1 MTDPANLVRKS
12 ASPSLSLR
20 DAEWGLCW
28 SNSGISDDVL
38 VRKALISGGFTL
50 ILQACLEFGL
60 DYVKIQWDI
69 LSQQA
74 PEDSELKSIRTRS
87 LVNDILEN
95 IDEGFSKASL

>member
-12 ASPSLSLR
+12 HSLR

-28 SNSGISDDVL
+28 SNSGISDEVL

-60 DYVKIQWDI
+60 DYVKTQWGI
-69 LSQQA
+69 VSQQA
-74 PEDSELKSIRTRS
+74 LEDSELKSIRTRS

-95 IDEGFSKASL
+95 ITEGFSKAKF